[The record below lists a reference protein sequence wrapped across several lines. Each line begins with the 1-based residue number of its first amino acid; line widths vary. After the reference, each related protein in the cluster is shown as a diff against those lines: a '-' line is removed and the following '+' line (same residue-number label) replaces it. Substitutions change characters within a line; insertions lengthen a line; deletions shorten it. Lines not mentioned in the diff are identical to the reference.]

1 MSVGPVFSSPIAL
14 LLDFSIVFSWNVERS
29 PCFTISRLFHY
40 KIHVAKKVLGST
52 SMSSQQTLLPLQI
65 QNITI
70 CNKGNDLENV
80 APSQWI
86 FMQIYTFENTILKT
100 W

>member
-1 MSVGPVFSSPIAL
+1 
-14 LLDFSIVFSWNVERS
+14 
-29 PCFTISRLFHY
+29 
-40 KIHVAKKVLGST
+40 
-52 SMSSQQTLLPLQI
+52 MSSQQTLLPLQI